1 MNIQLKELVKGAMFT
16 KGTDGSAAY
25 DLKAMIENSI
35 SLKPNE
41 NLLLGTGIALNMSGN
56 SVCALILPRSGLGVK
71 GLVLGNL
78 VGLIDS
84 DYQGEIKVSCWNRS
98 SKEILISPGMRIAQ
112 LLFTP
117 VIKPSFEIVDDF
129 ANSST
134 RKEQGFGHT
143 GF

>member
-1 MNIQLKELVKGAMFT
+1 
-16 KGTDGSAAY
+16 
-25 DLKAMIENSI
+25 
-35 SLKPNE
+35 
-41 NLLLGTGIALNMSGN
+41 
-56 SVCALILPRSGLGVK
+56 
-71 GLVLGNL
+71 
-78 VGLIDS
+78 
-84 DYQGEIKVSCWNRS
+84 
-98 SKEILISPGMRIAQ
+98 MRIAQ